1 MGLFGFGNGKQPQ
14 AQQFGA
20 PSLAAQQGY
29 GGMQQGYGGM
39 GMQQPQQQMGG
50 MNAMGMMQQSQ
61 NPMMQQ
67 AANDPIIATS
77 QLLGLHD
84 PVSMFVVSQNMA
96 LVLDLVGEI
105 MMLSIK
111 DFFANV
117 SFKVEGDKM
126 TLDASS
132 LPSTLSTLSP
142 ENLALTLQKAQG
154 AAQNTLNANQQQ
166 LQMFLAAHQQG
177 MMMNQMGQQQQP
189 GFFGS
194 LLGGMMGN
202 AVQQQGGFGQ
212 TMGNGVNM
220 AAKGAAMGL

>member
-1 MGLFGFGNGKQPQ
+1 MGLFGFGGGNKTQT

-29 GGMQQGYGGM
+29 GQMGGY
-39 GMQQPQQQMGG
+39 GMQQPQQMGG
-50 MNAMGMMQQSQ
+50 LGAMGMMQQAQ

-67 AANDPIIATS
+67 AANDPVLATS
-77 QLLGLHD
+77 QLLALHD
-84 PVSMFVVSQNMA
+84 PVSMFVISQNMA
-96 LVLDLVGEI
+96 LVLDLIGEI
-105 MMLSIK
+105 MMLSVK
-111 DFFANV
+111 EFFANV
-117 SFKVEGDKM
+117 SFKIENDVL
-126 TLDASS
+126 TLDAGS
-132 LPSTLSTLSP
+132 LPSDLATLSA

-177 MMMNQMGQQQQP
+177 MMMNQMQNPASQP

-202 AVQQQGGFGQ
+202 AVQQNGGFGATVGQ
-212 TMGNGVNM
+212 GMNM
-220 AAKGAAMGL
+220 AAKGAAVGL

>member
-1 MGLFGFGNGKQPQ
+1 MGLFGFGNKSEP

-20 PSLAAQQGY
+20 PSLAAQQGFGGMNQQY
-29 GGMQQGYGGM
+29 GGMNNGM
-39 GMQQPQQQMGG
+39 
-50 MNAMGMMQQSQ
+50 MGMMQATQ

-67 AANDPIIATS
+67 AANDPVLATS
-77 QLLGLHD
+77 QLLQLYD
-84 PVSMFVVSQNMA
+84 PVSSFVISQNMA

-111 DFFANV
+111 EFFNNV
-117 SFKVEGDKM
+117 SFKQDGDKI
-126 TLDASS
+126 TLDT
-132 LPSTLSTLSP
+132 STLPQDLATLSP

-154 AAQNTLNANQQQ
+154 SAQNVLNANQQQ

-177 MMMNQMGQQQQP
+177 MMMNNMQQQQQP

-202 AVQQQGGFGQ
+202 AVQQNGGFGA
-212 TMGNGVNM
+212 TMGQGVNM
-220 AAKGAAMGL
+220 AAKGAAVGL